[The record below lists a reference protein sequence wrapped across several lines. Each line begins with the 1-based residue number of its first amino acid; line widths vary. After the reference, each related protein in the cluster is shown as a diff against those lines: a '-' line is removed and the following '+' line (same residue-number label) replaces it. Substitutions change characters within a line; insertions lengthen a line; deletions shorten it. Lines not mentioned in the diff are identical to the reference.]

1 MGAEYLRTRTE
12 TPSKAKDDT
21 KSSGKSSTPVS
32 LPSSSN
38 DFNLASFGRAR
49 NVKLGPMKRAH
60 DGDKP
65 HGSGVKK
72 TRFITSKGIR
82 EAGRDSL
89 GGPEARTIS
98 DGDDDELEFV

>member
-1 MGAEYLRTRTE
+1 
-12 TPSKAKDDT
+12 
-21 KSSGKSSTPVS
+21 
-32 LPSSSN
+32 
-38 DFNLASFGRAR
+38 
-49 NVKLGPMKRAH
+49 MKRAH

-89 GGPEARTIS
+89 GGDANPGRRILS
-98 DGDDDELEFV
+98 DDEDDDLELI

>member
-1 MGAEYLRTRTE
+1 LNFVTFG
-12 TPSKAKDDT
+12 KAD
-21 KSSGKSSTPVS
+21 
-32 LPSSSN
+32 
-38 DFNLASFGRAR
+38 
-49 NVKLGPMKRAH
+49 NVRLGPMKRAH

-89 GGPEARTIS
+89 GGDATPVGRILS
-98 DGDDDELEFV
+98 DDEDDDLELI